1 MWKMTQGRG
10 TGRAGRRED
19 KRDRIR
25 KEYCGEAAGEEL
37 YLARDRHHY
46 APVRA
51 RIFVDS
57 WQRMTTVTSMEW
69 AKAEWQGAPQWP
81 FGNKCG
87 WEGKGVRRGYFD
99 SRTTPCDTGLYITL
113 YIGGKRR
120 EMGHGM
126 CVEWNGRSTRLGAV
140 LLPPTSLNDETAA
153 TTRVL
158 PQSYKKE
165 KRRVLLC
172 LCE

>member
-1 MWKMTQGRG
+1 MREKGRTRQNAAERGAESAEG
-10 TGRAGRRED
+10 TVQ
-19 KRDRIR
+19 
-25 KEYCGEAAGEEL
+25 

-126 CVEWNGRSTRLGAV
+126 CVEWNTCLGAV
-140 LLPPTSLNDETAA
+140 LGGPHSSPLECVCYDETSHL
-153 TTRVL
+153 TMRS
-158 PQSYKKE
+158 PQNPIF
-165 KRRVLLC
+165 V
-172 LCE
+172 